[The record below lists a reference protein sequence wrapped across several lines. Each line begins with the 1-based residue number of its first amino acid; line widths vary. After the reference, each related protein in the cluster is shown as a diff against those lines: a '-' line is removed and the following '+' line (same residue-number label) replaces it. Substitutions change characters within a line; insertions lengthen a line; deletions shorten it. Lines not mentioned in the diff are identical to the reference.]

1 MRHPLALPLLLA
13 AVLSASPFR
22 AEAEEIRLPQVSPGA
37 RVVQAI
43 GITDVEITYHRPGV
57 KGRVIWGGL
66 EPWGKVWRMG
76 ANEATNISFTH
87 PVKVEGRDVAAG
99 KYALFAIPGQDRW
112 TVVLNKD
119 HGQWGAFRYKES
131 EDVLRFDVKPQAG
144 PHVEWLA
151 FSITPDSRTS
161 AVVEMAWEKVR
172 IPFKVEVD
180 VDGIVWSR
188 VDAVLAAEPKPNDFM
203 LATHYALESN
213 TRIPEAAAW
222 IDKALALKEHVW
234 AYELKARVLQRQG
247 RIDQALESL
256 DKAIAMGKAQNLGE
270 GFVGNLE
277 KLRKEWKPV

>member
-1 MRHPLALPLLLA
+1 MRNSIALSLLLA
-13 AVLSASPFR
+13 VALSAVPSR
-22 AEAEEIRLPQVSPGA
+22 AEEIKLPQVSPGA
-37 RVVQAI
+37 RVVQSI
-43 GITDVEITYHRPGV
+43 GITDVEISYHRPGV

-76 ANEATNISFTH
+76 ANEATSISFTH
-87 PVKVEGRDVAAG
+87 PVKVEGRDVSAG
-99 KYALFAIPGQDRW
+99 KYALFAVPGQEKW

-119 HGQWGAFRYKES
+119 HEQWGAFRYKES

-144 PHVEWLA
+144 PHTEWLA
-151 FSITPDSRTS
+151 FTITPDSRTS

-172 IPFKVEVD
+172 IPFKIEVD
-180 VDGIVWSR
+180 VDGIVWSK
-188 VDAVLAAEPKPNDFM
+188 VDAVLAAAPKPNDFM
-203 LATHYALESN
+203 LATHYALESD

-234 AYELKARVLQRQG
+234 AWELKARVLQRQG

-256 DKAIAMGKAQNLGE
+256 DKAIAMGRAQNLGE
-270 GFVGNLE
+270 DFVGNLE

>member
-1 MRHPLALPLLLA
+1 MRHPIALPLLLA
-13 AVLSASPFR
+13 AALSAGPSR
-22 AEAEEIRLPQVSPGA
+22 AEEIRLPQVSPGA
-37 RVVQAI
+37 KVVQSI
-43 GITDVEITYHRPGV
+43 GITDVAITYHRPAV
-57 KGRVIWGGL
+57 RERVIWGGL

-87 PVKVEGRDVAAG
+87 PVKVEGRDVPAG
-99 KYALFAIPGQDRW
+99 RYALFAIPGQVRW

-131 EDVLRFDVKPQAG
+131 EDVLRFEVKPQAG
-144 PHVEWLA
+144 PLVEWLA
-151 FSITPDSRTS
+151 FTITPESRTS

-180 VDGIVWSR
+180 VDGIVWSK

-213 TRIPEAAAW
+213 TRIADAAAW

-256 DKAIAMGKAQNLGE
+256 DKAIAMGKAENLRE